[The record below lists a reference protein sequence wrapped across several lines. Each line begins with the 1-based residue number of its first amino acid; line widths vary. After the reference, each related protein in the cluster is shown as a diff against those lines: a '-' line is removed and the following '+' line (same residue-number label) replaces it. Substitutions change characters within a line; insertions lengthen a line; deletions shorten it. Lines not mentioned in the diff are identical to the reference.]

1 MESSKQVN
9 FRSIAT
15 LALAVLYLIN
25 EIIKVEWLGLVT
37 GFLLVGVLSLSL
49 LAVEGASRA
58 IGIGLFVVGGI
69 IFTWLGA
76 EPALW
81 FQGLNRNLYLLAMFI
96 LVPLLGAPIRQGGY
110 METLRSFF
118 RQYIRVDSLFYLLVK
133 SFTLF
138 IAVMINVAVI
148 PLMHQIGLASDKS
161 SNSRLMAV
169 SLSRGFAASIIWA
182 PSYAAVALVLELS
195 GARWID
201 LFPYGLGLGVG
212 AILLGSLMTRIEG
225 QQGKTEPEIN
235 QQEAIQQSLGEQSE
249 GVNWE
254 KIAELGFFGLV
265 LIGGIVVASQL
276 TGIATVTVVSMAAII
291 FPVVWLAAIGCLP
304 RWWTEVRGSYFHI
317 ALPKVKN
324 EVVLFAGAGFLAT
337 AIDISAFSQL
347 APIVLERLVGDSPLF
362 LSLVIISLVVLLSA
376 LGVHPIITVT
386 VIGSILQAEYYH
398 VTPTFIALI
407 LTTGWALGA
416 AVSPSSATNISV
428 ASLVDRSVLEVS
440 RWNLGYTF
448 ILFVLT
454 WVVLNLAHWLGHI

>member
-1 MESSKQVN
+1 
-9 FRSIAT
+9 
-15 LALAVLYLIN
+15 
-25 EIIKVEWLGLVT
+25 
-37 GFLLVGVLSLSL
+37 
-49 LAVEGASRA
+49 
-58 IGIGLFVVGGI
+58 
-69 IFTWLGA
+69 
-76 EPALW
+76 
-81 FQGLNRNLYLLAMFI
+81 
-96 LVPLLGAPIRQGGY
+96 
-110 METLRSFF
+110 
-118 RQYIRVDSLFYLLVK
+118 
-133 SFTLF
+133 
-138 IAVMINVAVI
+138 
-148 PLMHQIGLASDKS
+148 
-161 SNSRLMAV
+161 
-169 SLSRGFAASIIWA
+169 
-182 PSYAAVALVLELS
+182 
-195 GARWID
+195 
-201 LFPYGLGLGVG
+201 
-212 AILLGSLMTRIEG
+212 MTRIEG